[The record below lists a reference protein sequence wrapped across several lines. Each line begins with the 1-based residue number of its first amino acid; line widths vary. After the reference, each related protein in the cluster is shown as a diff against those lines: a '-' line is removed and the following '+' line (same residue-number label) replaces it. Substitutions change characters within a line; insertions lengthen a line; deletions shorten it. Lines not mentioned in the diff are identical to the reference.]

1 MGTRGGKF
9 SYFPFAVV
17 DLDTIGLYNV
27 KRKSVF
33 VREKCFMRYDVAI
46 NESLRTVY
54 PEIRLGL
61 LRFRADVKEPDI
73 YFWSYMDNDVLPQV
87 RASIEGKEWN
97 EIPGIKGSRAAYK
110 AFGRNPGRYRVS
122 SESLIRRVRRGDE
135 LYHINSVVDVNNLI
149 SVKSGLS
156 VGSYDLGQVHGA
168 ITLRK
173 AKQGEGYTGIGKDF
187 LDMENMLVLADDDG
201 IFGSSMSD
209 STRAMVTESA
219 KDILVV
225 IYCFENDIDLNTL
238 LTEAKSVFEQYA
250 DVKDAET
257 WFI

>member
-1 MGTRGGKF
+1 MK
-9 SYFPFAVV
+9 
-17 DLDTIGLYNV
+17 
-27 KRKSVF
+27 
-33 VREKCFMRYDVAI
+33 YDVSI
-46 NESLRTVY
+46 DKNLLKVY

-61 LRFRADVKEPDI
+61 LCFHADVQAPDDE
-73 YFWSYMDNDVLPQV
+73 FWSFMNAEVLPQV
-87 RASIEGKEWN
+87 RSTIEGKEWG

-122 SESLIRRVRRGDE
+122 SEALIRRIRRGDE

-156 VGSYDLGQVHGA
+156 VGSYDLGAVHGA

-173 AKQGEGYTGIGKDF
+173 AGTGEGYTGIGKDF
-187 LDMENMLVLADDDG
+187 LDMENMLVLADDEG

-219 KDILVV
+219 KDVLVV
-225 IYCFENDIDLNTL
+225 IYCFENELDLSSL
-238 LTEAKSVFEQYA
+238 LDEAKEAFERFA
-250 DVKDAET
+250 AATDIES
-257 WFI
+257 WII